1 MGAVAN
7 ASPLLLLQGYSQ
19 CLLQLGS
26 LHLEKYVFLSLKW
39 KKKQEK
45 RWKLP
50 SSLFFFLFLFW
61 YTTGPSEGR
70 KTKHTNKQKMTK
82 KIINKQDLLF
92 PARAG
97 GNLRLLTPLRNILHY
112 TSSTR
117 EASNASLCFPGAAPP
132 PLHIPSI
139 ANSTVLLPNLP
150 ESLQEWR
157 KE

>member
-1 MGAVAN
+1 
-7 ASPLLLLQGYSQ
+7 
-19 CLLQLGS
+19 
-26 LHLEKYVFLSLKW
+26 
-39 KKKQEK
+39 
-45 RWKLP
+45 
-50 SSLFFFLFLFW
+50 
-61 YTTGPSEGR
+61 
-70 KTKHTNKQKMTK
+70 MTK

-150 ESLQEWR
+150 AGMKERIKGRTVQGQDMVSKANPLRLALTLLASLPFI
-157 KE
+157 